1 MNASMNFRYGKQR
14 KLRYTFKVEAEF
26 FKIRRPSPEPRIHI
40 CEAYGIWEESIA
52 KTQLE
57 LRIHEATLIKQE
69 EEEEKNKLH

>member
-1 MNASMNFRYGKQR
+1 MMIVNTIMKPVARL
-14 KLRYTFKVEAEF
+14 LRNKGLV
-26 FKIRRPSPEPRIHI
+26 